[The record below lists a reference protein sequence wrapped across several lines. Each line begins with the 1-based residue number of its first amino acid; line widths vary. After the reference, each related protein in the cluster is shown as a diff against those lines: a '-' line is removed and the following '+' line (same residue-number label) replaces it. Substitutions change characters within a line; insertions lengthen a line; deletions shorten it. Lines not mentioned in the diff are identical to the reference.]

1 MTPSDHD
8 IPLCIDLDGT
18 LLRSD
23 AGAESAL
30 ALLKCNP
37 LYGFAMLAWLLHGLA
52 YAKRRIAER
61 VALDAGALP
70 FDERLLNWTR
80 SEAGK
85 RRRLL
90 VTASDALLAQ
100 PIADRLGLFDGV
112 IASDGKHNLKGH
124 AKAAV
129 LVERF
134 GERGF
139 DYAGN
144 ARSDLAVWR
153 HARRA
158 IVVNAGDELAAAA
171 AEVCEVE
178 RHFPREAGGTR
189 DWLRALRPHQW
200 LKNLLVFLPLLA
212 AHRWHDAGAIGAAV
226 LAWLAFSLCASGTY
240 IANDLLDLGA
250 DRRHPRKR
258 NRPFASG
265 ALPLWQGMLA
275 SPLLVAAAFVLA
287 VWQLPAAFAPW
298 LAGYLVLTLA
308 YSLAMKRVP
317 MLDVLAL
324 AALYTVRILAG
335 GAAAAVPVSFWL
347 LAFSMFLFLSLAM
360 LKRYTEL
367 HDLRAQG
374 GGAASGRGYAVD
386 DLPLVQSLGAGCGL
400 VSVLVLALYVDST
413 TGGALYHH
421 PHRLWLLCPLLLYW
435 IGHVWLLGQ
444 RGRMHD
450 DPLVFAARDA
460 LSWTLA
466 LIAILVVWSAL

>member
-1 MTPSDHD
+1 MREADHD
-8 IPLCIDLDGT
+8 IPLCVDLDGT

-23 AGAESAL
+23 AGIESAL
-30 ALLKCNP
+30 ALLRRNP
-37 LYGFAMLAWLLHGLA
+37 LYGLAMLAWMLHGLA
-52 YAKRRIAER
+52 HAKRRIAER
-61 VALDAGALP
+61 VTLDAGVLP
-70 FDERLLNWTR
+70 YDQRLLDWLR
-80 SEAGK
+80 HEAGA
-85 RRRLL
+85 RHRLL
-90 VTASDALLAQ
+90 VTASDALLVQ
-100 PIADRLGLFDGV
+100 PIADHLGLFDGV
-112 IASDGKHNLKGH
+112 IASDGGRNLKGH
-124 AKAAV
+124 AKAAA
-129 LVERF
+129 LVERY
-134 GERGF
+134 GERSF

-158 IVVNAGDELAAAA
+158 IVSNAGDGLAAAA
-171 AEVCEVE
+171 AEACEVE
-178 RHFPREAGGTR
+178 RRFPREAGGAR
-189 DWLRALRPHQW
+189 EWLRALRPHQW

-258 NRPFASG
+258 NRPFARG
-265 ALPLWQGMLA
+265 ALPLWQGMLV
-275 SPLLVAAAFVLA
+275 SPLLVAAAFMLA
-287 VWQLPAAFAPW
+287 AWQLPAEFALM

-308 YSLAMKRVP
+308 YSLVLKRVP

-324 AALYTVRILAG
+324 AALYTMRILAG
-335 GAAAAVPVSFWL
+335 GAAVAIPVSFWL

-367 HDLRAQG
+367 HDLRTQG
-374 GGAASGRGYAVD
+374 GVAAAGRGYAVD

-413 TGGALYHH
+413 AGEALYRH

-435 IGHVWLLGQ
+435 TGRAWLLGQ

-460 LSWTLA
+460 ASWVLA
-466 LIAILVVWSAL
+466 LVAAAIVWSAL